1 MMLYKVNYMKLEE
14 IYKRL
19 KYKPKVE
26 EVEDDSEFFYGEEE
40 KDWEWKPKRYEGDCK
55 APNFEIK
62 IPNSRNGL
70 YTTKEQLSKVL
81 TFIDTIKKKRLK
93 NGITIIPIATTSKRN
108 IYIWGGKQ
116 NVSNAIEYMKKI
128 GLLVEYDSDYKYW
141 GYKDEDNYP
150 KTYLY
155 FVDNEKKLI
164 KYCEDNNIT
173 KYIPKHQK
181 DIKIKKVKLDIIE
194 KNKTFKEEDVIFK
207 SKMELHKPAG
217 VSKTDFE
224 KYILYCLYKNH
235 PYLGLVQNKVDEMN
249 EKYYKNYPDFQIRFI
264 PNIHWNEDENIIIGI
279 GIRGTNSF
287 CNKKRRKR
295 YWIKKEYGFVL
306 EKDIKSSVPRLTL
319 SINKG
324 EWVDEDVDI
333 YELINSEFEPGK
345 KFTNERR
352 KAIKELHMSMYF
364 DDSSDKKT
372 SGNVLYRMKNKD
384 GVVKEELDE
393 VITKLR
399 KAVLKAEGGKTYG
412 SEIFYVESC
421 VYLMT
426 LYDLLSAGIMT
437 WFVYD
442 CFYSIDFEDK
452 EFFENMILNQ
462 VKYNFNDFMK
472 YSKSYLERN

>member
-1 MMLYKVNYMKLEE
+1 MKLEE
-14 IYKRL
+14 IYKRN
-19 KYKPKVE
+19 KYKPNAE
-26 EVEDDSEFFYGEEE
+26 EAEDVSTPLYIEGK
-40 KDWEWKPKRYEGDCK
+40 KDLYWEPIRFKGDCET
-55 APNFEIK
+55 PNFEIK

-81 TFIDTIKKKRLK
+81 IFIDSIKKNRLK
-93 NGITIIPIATTSKRN
+93 TGITLMPIATTSKRN
-108 IYIWGGKQ
+108 INIWGRKQ
-116 NVSNAIEYMKKI
+116 NVSNAIEYMKNI
-128 GLLVEYDSDYKYW
+128 GLLVEYNSDYKYNS
-141 GYKDEDNYP
+141 YKDENNCS

-155 FVDNEKKLI
+155 FVENEKKLI
-164 KYCEDNNIT
+164 KYCEENNIT
-173 KYIPKHQK
+173 KFIPKQK
-181 DIKIKKVKLDIIE
+181 KEIKIKKAIFDLIE
-194 KNKTFKEEDVIFK
+194 KSKTFNEDEVIFSSNLK
-207 SKMELHKPAG
+207 LHKPVG
-217 VSKTDFE
+217 VSKTEFE
-224 KYILYCLYKNH
+224 NYILLCLYKNH
-235 PYLGLVQNKVDEMN
+235 PYLSLVQDKVDEMN
-249 EKYYKNYPDFQIRFI
+249 EKYYQNYPDFQIRFI
-264 PNIHWNEDENIIIGI
+264 PNIHWNEDENIIVGI

-345 KFTNERR
+345 KFTKERR

-364 DDSSDKKT
+364 DTGSIKKI

-384 GVVKEELDE
+384 GVVKEELDSIISKLKE
-393 VITKLR
+393 AVIK
-399 KAVLKAEGGKTYG
+399 VEGGKTYG
-412 SEIFYVESC
+412 NEIFYVESC

-442 CFYSIDFEDK
+442 CFYSIEFEDK
-452 EFFENMILNQ
+452 EYFESMVINQ
-462 VKYNFNDFMK
+462 VKYNFNEFMK
-472 YSKSYLERN
+472 YNKKIN